1 MLGDKLVSTLNDLSS
16 LEKVENIKH
25 AVPFGDRS
33 NSIIEP
39 YLTEQWFLDAKKLSK
54 EAILNVKNKKTSFFP
69 ENWSK
74 TYYQWMENIQPWCI
88 SRQLWWGHQIPAWY
102 TPSGQII
109 VANNSNEAKKI
120 AKKKFKKNLNLTQD
134 NDVLDTWFSSA
145 LWSFA
150 TFGWPKKTYEL
161 KRFYPTSVLVTGFDI
176 IFFWVARMMM
186 MSLYFAKK
194 VPFSDVYVHALVRDE
209 KGQKMSKSKGN
220 VIDPLV
226 LINEF
231 GADALRFT
239 LIAMSSPGRDVKLAK
254 ERVNGYKNF
263 ITKIWNIFNFSK
275 FNNTFS
281 DPKININKIKNPI
294 NLWILNEFNNCKL
307 KTNDCINNYRF
318 DEAARHVYQFTWNLF
333 CDWYIEFAKPVLYSS
348 NKINI
353 QELKKT
359 ISFLQSELL
368 LLLHPFIPFVTE
380 ELWSLTK
387 FDKFFKS
394 PLISYTSKN
403 SYQFNQRSN
412 QKSKRYKYNNKF
424 YI

>member
-1 MLGDKLVSTLNDLSS
+1 
-16 LEKVENIKH
+16 
-25 AVPFGDRS
+25 
-33 NSIIEP
+33 
-39 YLTEQWFLDAKKLSK
+39 
-54 EAILNVKNKKTSFFP
+54 
-69 ENWSK
+69 
-74 TYYQWMENIQPWCI
+74 
-88 SRQLWWGHQIPAWY
+88 
-102 TPSGQII
+102 
-109 VANNSNEAKKI
+109 
-120 AKKKFKKNLNLTQD
+120 
-134 NDVLDTWFSSA
+134 
-145 LWSFA
+145 
-150 TFGWPKKTYEL
+150 
-161 KRFYPTSVLVTGFDI
+161 
-176 IFFWVARMMM
+176 
-186 MSLYFAKK
+186 
-194 VPFSDVYVHALVRDE
+194 
-209 KGQKMSKSKGN
+209 
-220 VIDPLV
+220 

-281 DPKININKIKNPI
+281 DPKININKIKDPI

-318 DEAARHVYQFTWNLF
+318 DEAARYVYQFTWNLF

-403 SYQFNQRSN
+403 SYQLTKDQIKKAKDINIIINFISEIRSIKVTLGISPASFCN
-412 QKSKRYKYNNKF
+412 VFINNTSKYFQKLSKDNIEIIKRLGRIKEIDFTSSNKKSVINMIIADENVRIQFENTVNLNDQKEVQLKKQKDVLVKISVCEKKLANSGFVQNAPKNVVDNEKEMLSNYKIDLEKINNILRSF
-424 YI
+424 S